1 MAVGQTFPDSNPKT
15 RVTVQP
21 EILPPQGR
29 RGAKLFDDENLDLL
43 SHVLDDWFRI
53 PGTSIRF
60 GIDGIVGMIPGI
72 GDILGG
78 LASCIIV
85 LAAWFRGVPNITIA
99 RMVVNVAVE
108 VAVGTVPF
116 VGDLFDIAW
125 KANRRNY
132 KLLEDSL
139 HATPRSTNRDWLFF
153 GVLALFMLALTMIPF
168 LLMAK
173 LISMMVLHG
182 MPSR

>member
-1 MAVGQTFPDSNPKT
+1 MGISETFPRSKPV
-15 RVTVQP
+15 RQ
-21 EILPPQGR
+21 EILAPRRR
-29 RGAKLFDDENLDLL
+29 RGARLFDDENLDLL

-60 GIDGIVGMIPGI
+60 GIDGIVGMIPGV

-85 LAAWFRGVPNITIA
+85 LAAWFRGVPTITIA
-99 RMVVNVAVE
+99 RMVANVAIE
-108 VAVGTVPF
+108 VVVGMIPF
-116 VGDLFDIAW
+116 AGDIFDIAW

-132 KLLEDSL
+132 KLLEGSL
-139 HATPRSTNRDWLFF
+139 HSTPRNTGGDWAFF
-153 GVLALFMLALTMIPF
+153 GLIALGMLALTMIPV

-173 LISMMVLHG
+173 LISLMVLAG
-182 MPSR
+182 MHHN

>member
-1 MAVGQTFPDSNPKT
+1 MNATEFTTKPQ
-15 RVTVQP
+15 
-21 EILPPQGR
+21 ILPPRGR
-29 RGAKLFDDENLDLL
+29 RGAKLFDDENLDVL

-60 GIDGIVGMIPGI
+60 GIDGIVGLIPGV

-85 LAAWFRGVPNITIA
+85 LAAWFRGVPNITVA
-99 RMVVNVAVE
+99 RMVVNVAIE
-108 VAVGTVPF
+108 VAVGTIPF
-116 VGDLFDIAW
+116 FGDVFDIAW

-132 KLLEDSL
+132 KLLEGSL
-139 HATPRSTNRDWLFF
+139 HAQPRSTTRDWLFF
-153 GVLALFMLALTMIPF
+153 GIIGVFMLALTMLPV

-173 LISMMVLHG
+173 LISMMVLAG
-182 MPSR
+182 MPHR

>member
-1 MAVGQTFPDSNPKT
+1 MSRTFPRT
-15 RVTVQP
+15 RVTVEP
-21 EILPPQGR
+21 EVLSPRGR

-60 GIDGIVGMIPGI
+60 GIDGIVGLIPGV

-85 LAAWFRGVPNITIA
+85 LAAWFRGVPNITVA
-99 RMVVNVAVE
+99 RMVVNVAIE
-108 VAVGTVPF
+108 VAVGTIPF
-116 VGDLFDIAW
+116 VGDVFDIAW

-132 KLLEDSL
+132 KLLEGSL
-139 HATPRSTNRDWLFF
+139 RATKRNTGPDWVFF
-153 GVLALFMLALTMIPF
+153 GVLGVFMLALTMIPVF
-168 LLMAK
+168 AIAK
-173 LISMMVLHG
+173 LISMMVLAG
-182 MPSR
+182 MRQH